1 VLRASRC
8 FDSPEEMSTA
18 LTDDTR
24 LGTFEIVD
32 SLGIGAP
39 PRPPVT
45 HIDLILNWV
54 DEVKARV
61 RK

>member
-1 VLRASRC
+1 
-8 FDSPEEMSTA
+8 MSTA